1 MAILYI
7 EVKLLTSRWRTK
19 TIREVVLSLMKS
31 PLRSRQIMSSEAFDA
46 LRRTKTVYLTT
57 WSASGKSGTVPV
69 WFFEHHGRIY
79 FCSQRETLKVRRIR
93 RSGRATVHIGRR
105 SGPQL
110 NCTAHIMDD
119 APEVRQLLLRTYRRR
134 YWFRWLFLGP
144 RIQRALSRDEEVII
158 ELTPDVEQ
166 A

>member
-1 MAILYI
+1 M
-7 EVKLLTSRWRTK
+7 
-19 TIREVVLSLMKS
+19 
-31 PLRSRQIMSSEAFDA
+31 FDA

-57 WSASGKSGTVPV
+57 WSASGKPGTVPI

-79 FCSQRETLKVRRIR
+79 FCSRRETLKVRRIR
-93 RSGRATVHIGRR
+93 RSGHAALRLDRR

-110 NCTAHIMDD
+110 TCSARVMHDD
-119 APEVRQLLLRTYRRR
+119 PAIRQRLVHTYRRR

-144 RIQRALSRDEEVII
+144 RLQRALDRHEEVII

-166 A
+166 ASVPS